1 MSIGREIDLHART
14 LPVPGLLWGTY
25 PERHDPP
32 SQDKTRLPNWL
43 RLLFDRIDG
52 LESRCNARFLAL
64 VRAREAA
71 LRTLPDGKCAAAV
84 LALKLALQRDGFQ
97 DAHVAEAFALFCLE
111 CLRVLGLQLYDTQL
125 VAGRIVLDNRLA
137 EMATG
142 EGKTL
147 AVALA
152 AASSAMA
159 SIPTHVIT
167 ANDYL
172 VMRDADLM
180 RPVYAAL
187 GLSVGIVTQ
196 GQDSDSRRNAYACDI
211 TYCTAK
217 ELAFDYLRDS
227 LGRNRDPLQRRVEQL
242 AGHAHN
248 APLLRGLCMAIVD
261 EADSILIDEARVPL
275 ILSQATHNQHEQ
287 DYFSQALTLA
297 GSLSQS
303 EDFQLDLNAF
313 SARLTGKGRE
323 SLEQAAAGLEP
334 LWHNRLHREE
344 TICMALAA
352 LYLYRRDHHYLIRD
366 GKALIIDENT
376 GRIAPGRM
384 WSRGLHQLIEL
395 KEGCTPSAALATAA
409 QITFQ
414 QFFPRYLRLG
424 GLSGTLHESR
434 GELLEIY
441 GLAVRRVPLRRPCQR
456 KAIATRLFPDHQA
469 LWNAVASRIVELS
482 QADWPVLVGTE
493 SVLDSEML
501 SRHLTEAGLHH
512 AVLNARNDKHE
523 ADIVAR
529 AGMAGAVTVATNMAG
544 RGTDI
549 PLGEGV
555 AALGGLHIICC
566 QLNAARRID
575 RQLAGRC
582 ARQGDP
588 GSVETWL
595 SLQARLLQQNL
606 PRWLIGLLRQRAPA
620 LPAWLARALIA
631 YVQMLEEGRHFQ
643 HRKHLREQAEKINRQ
658 LSFGARRE

>member
-1 MSIGREIDLHART
+1 MSTGREIDLHART
-14 LPVPGLLWGTY
+14 LPVPGLLWGIY
-25 PERHDPP
+25 PERHD
-32 SQDKTRLPNWL
+32 SLGQDKSHLPNWL
-43 RLLFDRIDG
+43 RLLFDRIG
-52 LESRCNARFLAL
+52 AIESRCNARFVAL

-84 LALKLALQRDGFQ
+84 LALKLVLQRDGFQ

-111 CLRVLGLQLYDTQL
+111 CSRMLGLQLYDTQL

-159 SIPTHVIT
+159 GIPTHVIT

-180 RPVYAAL
+180 RPVYAAF
-187 GLSVGIVTQ
+187 GLSVGTVTQ
-196 GQDSDSRRNAYACDI
+196 GQDPDSRRNAYACDI

-227 LGRNRDPLQRRVEQL
+227 VGRNRDPLHRRVEAL

-248 APLLRGLCMAIVD
+248 SLLRGLCMAIVD

-275 ILSQATHNQHEQ
+275 ILSEATHNQQEQ
-287 DYFSQALTLA
+287 DYFSQALALA
-297 GSLSQS
+297 GLMNEA
-303 EDFQLDLNAF
+303 EDFQLDQVAF

-334 LWHNRLHREE
+334 LWHNRLHRED
-344 TICMALAA
+344 TICTALAA
-352 LYLYRRDHHYLIRD
+352 LHLYRNGHHYLIRD

-376 GRIAPGRM
+376 GRIAQGRM

-395 KEGCTPSAALATAA
+395 KEGCKPSAALATAA

-434 GELLEIY
+434 GELFEAY
-441 GLAVRRVPLRRPCQR
+441 GLAVRRAPLRRPCQR
-456 KAIATRLFPDHQA
+456 KTIVTRLFADHQA
-469 LWNAVASRIVELS
+469 LWDALASRIAELS
-482 QADWPVLVGTE
+482 QAGQPVLIGTE
-493 SVLDSEML
+493 SVSDSETL
-501 SRHLTEAGLHH
+501 SRHLTEAGLPH

-529 AGMAGAVTVATNMAG
+529 AGMAGAVTVTTNMAG

-588 GSVETWL
+588 GSVEICL
-595 SLQARLLQQNL
+595 SLQTRLLQQNL
-606 PRWLIGLLRQRAPA
+606 PRWLIGLLRHRAPV
-620 LPAWLARALIA
+620 LPGWLARMLFA
-631 YVQMLEEGRHFQ
+631 YVQMLEEGRHFRY
-643 HRKHLREQAEKINRQ
+643 RKVLREQAEKMSRQ
-658 LSFGARRE
+658 LSFGAHRE